1 MHDQPEPTATT
12 LLFDGS
18 GSDRVALA
26 LGFRRGGC
34 SPIGPAPRRPRGRQG
49 AGSRGSG
56 SRPMRRLAVLVRASY
71 GCATSGPSAALPDGH
86 LGARLQAPFDLGG
99 CGPWRGGIGATGKRL
114 GHWCGSGSWAVADA
128 VPSPFDSQRRCVARG
143 HARQAAGTASAP
155 SYARYQPSGQHERP
169 QRRGQQRGGG
179 KPGQGAGA
187 ESQ

>member
-71 GCATSGPSAALPDGH
+71 GCATSGPSAGLPDGH
-86 LGARLQAPFDLGG
+86 LGRAASSTLRPRWVGPGVAGSAR
-99 CGPWRGGIGATGKRL
+99 RGKRL

-169 QRRGQQRGGG
+169 QRPGQQRGGG
-179 KPGQGAGA
+179 KPCQGAGA